1 MLNSF
6 FTSLDTSKLT
16 RIIGSAN
23 ESVIF
28 AAPGLRL
35 DVAKALVEVATRLGS
50 EMLIVCLDVSE
61 QSLRLGF
68 GDLSAIKL
76 LNQHNIVINTIDH
89 LRFGLV
95 LSDGKGYSFAP
106 TALYL
111 ESEASTA
118 LGFNAIK
125 LTHQQALEATTRLSP
140 AAKAI
145 ALASI
150 SDKQQLSEIENN
162 RPEIPNNPLEIEQI
176 AKLTKALKD
185 APPLKFDVSRQVRVY
200 SAYLQYVEVSM
211 TGAAIQRL
219 KIAMSEVLQ
228 SIGKTDKELEGRF
241 KTSFELIESS
251 NELSSKELEA
261 QLKKIR
267 EDFTKPLG
275 RPHGRVMLKSNKELF
290 NQKIEDLK
298 LSLSLHAKSVGENL
312 QASIDKS
319 ITDIAEYYLP
329 LVLKNPPDKMRGD
342 LGMFDDENQ
351 VLRWLKKQL
360 EKVFPSAE
368 KMLSKMEISVNFK
381 DVTFE
386 NLNHEE
392 FLIKIRAAFPHV
404 NWDKAHEEFL
414 AAAECD

>member
-1 MLNSF
+1 MNSF

-16 RIIGSAN
+16 RIIRSAGK
-23 ESVIF
+23 SVIY
-28 AAPGLRL
+28 AAPGVRL

-68 GDLSAIKL
+68 GDLAAIKL
-76 LNQHNIVINTIDH
+76 LNQHKIVVNNIDH

-95 LSDGKGYSFAP
+95 LIDGEGYSFAP
-106 TALYL
+106 TALFL
-111 ESEASTA
+111 ESEASTE
-118 LGFNAIK
+118 LGFNAIE
-125 LTHQQALEATTRLSP
+125 LTNQQALEATTRLSP

-150 SDKQQLSEIENN
+150 SNKQQLSVIENN
-162 RPEIPNNPLEIEQI
+162 QPEIPNNPLEVEQI
-176 AKLTKALKD
+176 VKLTKALQD

-211 TGAAIQRL
+211 TGAALQRL
-219 KIAMSEVLQ
+219 KIAMPEVLQ
-228 SIGKTDKELEGRF
+228 SIGKADKELEGRF
-241 KTSFELIESS
+241 KTSFELIESN

-267 EDFTKPLG
+267 EAFTKPLG
-275 RPHGRVMLKSNKELF
+275 KPHGRVMLKSNKDLF
-290 NQKIEDLK
+290 NRKIDELK
-298 LSLSLHAKSVGENL
+298 LSLMLHAQTVGENL

-319 ITDIAEYYLP
+319 IAAIADYYLP
-329 LVLKNPPDKMRGD
+329 LVLNNPPDKMRGD
-342 LGMFDDENQ
+342 LGMLDDENQ

-360 EKVFPSAE
+360 EKVFPCAE

-381 DVTFE
+381 DVTYE
-386 NLNHEE
+386 NLNHSD
-392 FLIKIRAAFPHV
+392 FLNKIRTAFPYV
-404 NWDKAHEEFL
+404 NWDKAHEEYL
-414 AAAECD
+414 AAAESD